1 MGGYWKKCRAVTF
14 SSFIHKM
21 QRLCKIN
28 NLEALRTIKLN
39 AHILH
44 FWRYSPVLGT
54 VPQFFHTFRGMRG
67 GLTIE

>member
-44 FWRYSPVLGT
+44 FWRYSPVFGYRPPIFSHLQGDE
-54 VPQFFHTFRGMRG
+54 G
-67 GLTIE
+67 GINN